1 MALERVK
8 CPICRTPVLERAINQ
23 YDFMPCNGC
32 SGLFDVEVFPALFR
46 QNAPAQTGELVVVE
60 GDSSCFY
67 HPDKKAVLPCEGC
80 GRFLCA
86 LCDCELAGA
95 HFCPSCLETGRTKGT
110 IKNLQNQRQL
120 YDSIALMLA
129 VLPVVTLFFWFF
141 TLLTA
146 PAALVMSIVYWNAP
160 TSIVHRTKIRF
171 VLAMICAV
179 IEIGAWGTLFYFLI
193 SRGRG

>member
-1 MALERVK
+1 
-8 CPICRTPVLERAINQ
+8 
-23 YDFMPCNGC
+23 
-32 SGLFDVEVFPALFR
+32 
-46 QNAPAQTGELVVVE
+46 
-60 GDSSCFY
+60 
-67 HPDKKAVLPCEGC
+67 
-80 GRFLCA
+80 
-86 LCDCELAGA
+86 
-95 HFCPSCLETGRTKGT
+95 
-110 IKNLQNQRQL
+110 
-120 YDSIALMLA
+120 MLA
-129 VLPVVTLFFWFF
+129 VLPVVTLFFWFC